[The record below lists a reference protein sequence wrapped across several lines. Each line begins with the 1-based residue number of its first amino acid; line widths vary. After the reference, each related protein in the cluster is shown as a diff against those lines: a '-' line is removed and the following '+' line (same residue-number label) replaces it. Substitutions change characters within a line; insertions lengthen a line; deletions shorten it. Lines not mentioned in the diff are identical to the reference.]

1 MIYDTT
7 IAEKLQVYFLHK
19 YTEGMFFQS
28 ILFFLKKE
36 EEGGNILSH
45 GNAID
50 SIPDSRGQFLLA
62 MAIRIDAAGDSRECR
77 RIDFHMAFFKRR
89 ATADADHGFAVFILN
104 AVFDD
109 IHDKHLSI
117 LIAVLIIARRTSNH
131 KEICNRF

>member
-36 EEGGNILSH
+36 AEGGNILSH

-77 RIDFHMAFFKRR
+77 RIDFHLAFSSGAPQPMPIMGLPFLYLMP
-89 ATADADHGFAVFILN
+89 FLMIYM
-104 AVFDD
+104 
-109 IHDKHLSI
+109 ISI
-117 LIAVLIIARRTSNH
+117 SP
-131 KEICNRF
+131 F